1 MKIGD
6 FNRLKIA
13 RETSIGLFLEDE
25 LGMEVLLPK
34 RYQPESFSLGDELEV
49 FIYRDS
55 EDRLIATSERP
66 SVRVNQFGVLE
77 VAQVTSIGGFMD
89 WGLPKDLFV
98 PLKEQSRPLNPGDKC
113 LVYVYLDRLTQRLVG
128 TTKLDKHLSDKPF
141 NLEKGSEVNLRI
153 WDNHELGYK
162 VVIDDEYAG
171 MIYHNQLFEALEIG
185 QLKKGYVNEIRD
197 NGKIDVLLSKP
208 GAASIGDDAQLL
220 LGKLSD
226 SEGFIQLNDRS
237 KPEEIKKELKMS
249 KKAFKRAIGSLYK
262 QRLIE
267 ITDNGIKLK

>member
-1 MKIGD
+1 VKIGD